1 LVVSALLAGI
11 FDDPSNPP
19 FSIDR
24 IRDSLAQTPPEPA
37 LLPAA
42 QPQFRVNIV
51 ERQRFGDRV
60 LPDFRGGTVP
70 PGGLYAYEQRQR
82 IGPPMAQALVVRDI
96 TQIASAVVGAIR
108 EAIRSGRVSKLGG
121 LLVRPKLTP
130 LRESFSQ
137 ESVGG
142 AYLLGLRGLVVVC
155 HGNSS
160 RRAIANAIALAERGV
175 DDGLVKKTT
184 DSLAAAGVLRAPGDA
199 SSVVADSVTMH

>member
-1 LVVSALLAGI
+1 MRLVTLVVSALLAGI

-60 LPDFRGGTVP
+60 PPDFRGGPVP

-82 IGPPMAQALVVRDI
+82 IGPPMAQPLVVIDI
-96 TQIASAVVGAIR
+96 TPIASAIVAAIR
-108 EAIRSGRVSKLGG
+108 DARRSGE
-121 LLVRPKLTP
+121 TAAA
-130 LRESFSQ
+130 RED
-137 ESVGG
+137 V
-142 AYLLGLRGLVVVC
+142 
-155 HGNSS
+155 
-160 RRAIANAIALAERGV
+160 RRAIGQYCAAQPDRGAGIQICAMSPAIR
-175 DDGLVKKTT
+175 
-184 DSLAAAGVLRAPGDA
+184 
-199 SSVVADSVTMH
+199 